1 MICSKCNSEIPE
13 GSRFC
18 SVCGAACGEAADVKP
33 AVSAQ
38 QSSGKYHCAKC
49 GLELEQ
55 GAKFCTA
62 CGEPAANVGNVAPIV
77 NSGETFGNGNMSAV
91 SLAKEPDASDL
102 VAAMNTA
109 ANAPVSAPAA
119 SAVPTPVPAPSAV
132 PTPAPSSTETQ
143 GFAPSGNTGY
153 IPSAVAGGLNGM
165 SGAAAAVMAP
175 PAVKKKGSGAKIALI
190 IAIVLV
196 LLIGG
201 AAVFFFTNKA
211 AALSLV
217 MGKPKYAALVEKQ
230 SLKEASEKLDTK
242 TLSEQIKT
250 LSALMYNEDMFG
262 DALSNLR
269 LSNSSSDPKT
279 VKLMSLYGADAP
291 DVKGILKGY
300 SDFMK
305 SSYGA
310 SRIYGTVTANISLGE
325 KLKEVIGYYDYDEV
339 KTVLDIMNGAE
350 FTYDVGCS
358 EKLLGTELG
367 IKLNGKPINV
377 KAMIED
383 NGTVYAMF
391 PFASDKAFKY
401 EMETGE
407 SAASSSRTVATLEL
421 DEEEISRLLS
431 ELVEVYTDYIK
442 DSSVT
447 MEKGGLIVS
456 GISVEGKEITAE
468 IGGEKLEGLI
478 TALCEHIANDEYFCN
493 KIVEYAK
500 NLDPDYTADDYKN
513 DILDMAPAKGAVS
526 NSDKLVVT
534 SIVNN
539 SGKVLAKSY
548 KAVSG
553 SKSVYELLL
562 AENSNTGAVE
572 FKEDDKTTFT
582 ALCEST
588 SDTDGKITLNVG
600 TDDDEAIG
608 IIVTYSGA
616 GKEKFGNIDV
626 ATGSYT
632 LKFDV
637 SGIKESLD
645 EDEKDILGKF
655 GLDLSTSV
663 SGGTLKYKAGLD
675 IKDYIT
681 ADVSMDFALSDD
693 MSKFTAPANAINLE
707 DAMYGLD
714 ENAEAQLEEFG
725 MELLTGLQDALK
737 GTPLEDLLSASLLG
751 SGSVNDNKFG
761 GFGGDEVGSANTTGS
776 TAGNG
781 MSPTVAAA
789 LDALEDEVWDA
800 SDEVYEWIVEYDV
813 YIGDAFDN
821 AYDYWEKL
829 DELEDRIWDV
839 YDTCT
844 AEQLAALQ
852 KEFKELTANK
862 EAIRKALEAAA
873 SGGMNMNMTTTAAAG
888 NAQSGHHSDGHHSG
902 GSHHDSSCP
911 NGSHCTL
918 GHNCPY
924 YA

>member
-1 MICSKCNSEIPE
+1 MICNKCNSEIPE

-33 AVSAQ
+33 AVPAQ

-62 CGEPAANVGNVAPIV
+62 CGEPAANVGNVAPIA

-109 ANAPVSAPAA
+109 ASASVSAPAA
-119 SAVPTPVPAPSAV
+119 SAVPTPAPSPAPAPSAV

-143 GFAPSGNTGY
+143 GLAPSGNTGY
-153 IPSAVAGGLNGM
+153 IPGGVAGGLNGM
-165 SGAAAAVMAP
+165 SGAAAAVIAP
-175 PAVKKKGSGAKIALI
+175 PAQKKKGSGAKIALI
-190 IAIVLV
+190 IAIVLI

-217 MGKPKYAALVEKQ
+217 MGKPKYAAMVEKQ
-230 SLKEASEKLDTK
+230 SLKEASEKLDTE
-242 TLSEQIKT
+242 TLAEQIKT
-250 LSALMYNEDMFG
+250 FSALMYTMSDGDMD
-262 DALSNLR
+262 DALSYFG
-269 LSNSSSDPKT
+269 LSSKSSAPET
-279 VKLMSLYGADAP
+279 VKLMSLYGSDAP
-291 DVKGILKGY
+291 DIKGILKGY
-300 SDFMK
+300 SDFMQ

-325 KLKEVIGYYDYDEV
+325 KLKEEIGDYDYDEV
-339 KTVLDIMNGAE
+339 KTVLDVINGTE

-358 EKLLGTELG
+358 EKILGTELG

-383 NGTVYAMF
+383 DGTVYAMF
-391 PFASDKAFKY
+391 PFASDKALKY

-407 SAASSSRTVATLEL
+407 SSASSSQTAATLEL
-421 DEEEISRLLS
+421 DEKEISRLIG

-478 TALCEHIANDEYFCN
+478 KAICEHIANDEYFCN

-500 NLDPDYTADDYKN
+500 NFDPDYTAENYKN
-513 DILDMAPAKGAVS
+513 DILDIAPAKGAVS
-526 NSDKLVVT
+526 DSEKLVVT

-539 SGKVLAKSY
+539 SGKILAKSY

-562 AENSNTGAVE
+562 AENSNTGSVE

-600 TDDDEAIG
+600 TDDGEVIG
-608 IIVTYSGA
+608 IIVTYSGV
-616 GKEKFGNIDV
+616 GKEKFGNIDI

-637 SGIKESLD
+637 SGVKKSLD

-663 SGGTLKYKAGLD
+663 SGGALKYKAGLD

-681 ADVSMDFALSDD
+681 ADVSADFALSND
-693 MSKFTAPANAINLE
+693 MSKFDTPANAI
-707 DAMYGLD
+707 DI
-714 ENAEAQLEEFG
+714 ENIYTDDNNFARFEEFVD
-725 MELLTGLQDALK
+725 ELLSGLKDAFK
-737 GTPLEDLLSASLLG
+737 GTPLEDLLSASMLG
-751 SGSVNDNKFG
+751 SSGSYPDNSFG
-761 GFGGDEVGSANTTGS
+761 GFGGDE
-776 TAGNG
+776 
-781 MSPTVAAA
+781 
-789 LDALEDEVWDA
+789 
-800 SDEVYEWIVEYDV
+800 
-813 YIGDAFDN
+813 F
-821 AYDYWEKL
+821 
-829 DELEDRIWDV
+829 
-839 YDTCT
+839 
-844 AEQLAALQ
+844 
-852 KEFKELTANK
+852 
-862 EAIRKALEAAA
+862 
-873 SGGMNMNMTTTAAAG
+873 
-888 NAQSGHHSDGHHSG
+888 
-902 GSHHDSSCP
+902 
-911 NGSHCTL
+911 
-918 GHNCPY
+918 
-924 YA
+924 